1 MKNSIVF
8 GLVSFLCGAG
18 SISLGQNP
26 DINLLKKIN
35 GHTTT
40 DGRLAFTI
48 VTNSVSPVSIALP
61 VGLFVG
67 GKLSKD
73 KEMVWKSA
81 EMTGTFIV
89 SSIIS
94 TSMKYAFKRPRPF
107 TTYPN
112 DISKHS
118 HGGSPSFPSGHTS
131 MAFGTATSVV
141 LAYPKWYV
149 AVPAFAWAVSIG
161 QSRMYLGVHYPS
173 DVAAGTIVGAGSAFL
188 VHYGTKYIRR
198 KIEAKKPL
206 KL

>member
-1 MKNSIVF
+1 MKNNLFF
-8 GLVSFLCGAG
+8 GIATLVCCAVSVAWT
-18 SISLGQNP
+18 QNP

-81 EMTGTFIV
+81 EMTGTLLV

-112 DISKHS
+112 DIVKHS

-149 AVPAFAWAVSIG
+149 AVPAFAWAVSVG

-173 DVAAGTIVGAGSAFL
+173 DVAAGAIIGIGSAFL
-188 VHYGTKYIRR
+188 VHYGTKYLRR
-198 KIEAKKPL
+198 KLETKKAL